1 LNPKKMMTSSYLNN
15 QFLVAM
21 PSLADKDFSH
31 TVTYLCQHS
40 SEGAVGIII
49 NRPIDMKLGDI
60 FEQMNIEATSL
71 ASIQCPVYRGGPVQS
86 ERGFVIHDRCEQK
99 WDSSLDISETVS
111 LTSSRDIL
119 EAIAHGRGPENYL
132 IALGYAGW
140 GAGQLEKE
148 IKDNAWLNTPYAEN
162 VLYHTPVSQR
172 WHDAASLI
180 GININLLTNV
190 AGHG

>member
-1 LNPKKMMTSSYLNN
+1 MIASSSYLNN
-15 QFLVAM
+15 QFLIAM
-21 PSLADKDFSH
+21 PNLTDKDFSH

-49 NRPIDMKLGDI
+49 NRPTSMKLGDI
-60 FEQMNIEATSL
+60 FAQMNIDALSL
-71 ASIQCPVYRGGPVQS
+71 ASVNSPIYMGGPVQQ
-86 ERGFVIHDRCEQK
+86 ERGFVIHNTCEQQ
-99 WDSSLDISETVS
+99 WDSSIVISEDVS

-119 EAIAHGRGPENYL
+119 EAIAKAEGPTHYL

-148 IKDNAWLNTPYAEN
+148 IVANAWLHTPYAETI
-162 VLYHTPVSQR
+162 LFHTPVSQR
-172 WHDAASLI
+172 WNAAANLI
-180 GININLLTNV
+180 GININLLAAV

>member
-1 LNPKKMMTSSYLNN
+1 MIASSYLNN
-15 QFLVAM
+15 QFLIAM
-21 PSLADKDFSH
+21 PGLTDKDFSH

-49 NRPIDMKLGDI
+49 NRPTPMKLGDI
-60 FEQMNIEATSL
+60 FAQMNIDPISR
-71 ASIQCPVYRGGPVQS
+71 ASANSPVYMGGPVQQ
-86 ERGFVIHDRCEQK
+86 ERGFVIHNVGEQT
-99 WDSSLDISETVS
+99 WDSSIAISETVS

-119 EAIAHGRGPENYL
+119 EAIAKGEGPVDYL

-148 IKDNAWLNTPYAEN
+148 IIENAWLHTPYAEN
-162 VLYHTPVSQR
+162 ILYHTPVNLR
-172 WHDAASLI
+172 WNQAANLL
-180 GININLLTNV
+180 GININLLAAV